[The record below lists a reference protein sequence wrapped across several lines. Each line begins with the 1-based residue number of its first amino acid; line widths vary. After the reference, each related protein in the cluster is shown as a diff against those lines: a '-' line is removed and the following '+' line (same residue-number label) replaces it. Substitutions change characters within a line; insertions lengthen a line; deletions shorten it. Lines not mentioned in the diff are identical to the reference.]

1 MAETIAAVLAAKG
14 NEVIMAAET
23 MTIRDVIGL
32 LHRRKIGAVLIT
44 NESTDVV
51 GVLSERDIIHG
62 LATHGPDLLDMTA
75 RSIMTSPVIT
85 CRPTDSVRQVLTLIT
100 ERRFRHV
107 PVVDE
112 GRLIGIV
119 SIGDLVKR
127 RIEDV
132 EQEAAA
138 LKSYIATS

>member
-1 MAETIAAVLAAKG
+1 MTIAAILAAKG
-14 NEVIMAAET
+14 SEVVMVSDT
-23 MTIRDVIGL
+23 MVIRDVIAL
-32 LHRRKIGAVLIT
+32 LHARRIGAVLVT
-44 NESTDVV
+44 DPAADVV

-62 LATHGPDLLDMTA
+62 LADRGPDLLDQTA
-75 RSIMTSPVIT
+75 RTIMTSPVVT
-85 CRPTDSVRQVLTLIT
+85 CRPTDSVAEVMTLIT
-100 ERRFRHV
+100 QRRFRHV
-107 PVVDE
+107 PVVEE
-112 GRLIGIV
+112 GKLLGIV

>member
-1 MAETIAAVLAAKG
+1 MTIAAVLARKG
-14 NEVIMAAET
+14 NEVVMADES
-23 MTIRDVIGL
+23 MSIRDVVGL
-32 LHRRKIGAVLIT
+32 LHQRSIGAVLIT
-44 NESTDVV
+44 NESSDVI
-51 GVLSERDIIHG
+51 GVLSERDVIHG
-62 LATHGPDLLDMTA
+62 LATHGPALLDMPA
-75 RSIMTSPVIT
+75 RTIMTSPVIT

-107 PVVDE
+107 PVVED
-112 GRLIGIV
+112 GRLVGLV

-132 EQEAAA
+132 EQEAEA

>member
-1 MAETIAAVLAAKG
+1 MTIAAVLAAKG
-14 NEVIMAAET
+14 NEVVMAAET
-23 MTIRDVIGL
+23 MTIRDVISL
-32 LHRRKIGAVLIT
+32 LHRRRIGAVLIS
-44 NESTDVV
+44 NETSDVV

-62 LATHGPDLLDMTA
+62 LAEHGPDLLDMIA
-75 RSIMTSPVIT
+75 RTIMSSPVAT

-112 GRLIGIV
+112 GRLVGLV